1 MALPS
6 LMFPMLEN
14 TTLEE
19 LQCLLAEAT
28 GAELEAAVSGA
39 SCPRAWDSVTCWP
52 TSPADTLVLMPCF
65 SELNGMPYDTSQN
78 ASRWCHANGTWSSYS
93 NYSSCEAML
102 PKMPVVE
109 VIDEVIVE
117 VATTL
122 YFTGYSVSLAALV
135 VAVTIFLYF
144 KELRCLR
151 NAIHMNLMWAYIL
164 TDFWWILTGIV
175 EVSEKV
181 SSSVCVVLVLLFYY
195 FQMTNFFWMFVEG
208 LYLYMLVVQTFTG
221 KLMQMRAY
229 ILIGWGVPLVIITA
243 WGIAKGLTTGTG
255 DPTVP
260 SAEPLRLHCPWMDVD
275 AYDSIHMGPIMLV
288 LFANLGFLA
297 RIMWVLITKLRSA
310 NTVETQQYRK
320 ASKALLVLI
329 PLLGITY
336 ILVIAGPREGL
347 SSDGYIYVRAILIS
361 TQGFM
366 VALFYC
372 FLNSEVQTAV
382 RHRLDSWQTARS
394 LRTRGR
400 DSRRRHRSSSGGRPS
415 KDWSPRSRTESL
427 RMASRVSVIAGCD
440 LPDGAA
446 ASRPSHVNG
455 GGGGAVTPA
464 IAWLS
469 TRTGWN

>member
-78 ASRWCHANGTWSSYS
+78 ASRWCHSNGTWSSYS

-102 PKMPVVE
+102 PKMEVVE

-122 YFTGYSVSLAALV
+122 YFTGYSVSLAALI

-164 TDFWWILTGIV
+164 TDFLWILTGIV

-181 SSSVCVVLVLLFYY
+181 SSSVCVVLVLLFHY

-255 DPTVP
+255 DPTV
-260 SAEPLRLHCPWMDVD
+260 
-275 AYDSIHMGPIMLV
+275 
-288 LFANLGFLA
+288 
-297 RIMWVLITKLRSA
+297 LITKLRSA

-336 ILVIAGPREGL
+336 ILIIAGPREGL
-347 SSDGYIYVRAILIS
+347 SSDGYTYVRTILIS

-446 ASRPSHVNG
+446 STRPSHLNG